1 MMYTVSASNVIALF
15 SSFPWKWF
23 TCEYPLHFAIVPQI
37 LKDALHVTSQSI
49 EAEMARTLKLA
60 FEYTGEI
67 VVA

>member
-1 MMYTVSASNVIALF
+1 
-15 SSFPWKWF
+15 
-23 TCEYPLHFAIVPQI
+23 

-49 EAEMARTLKLA
+49 EAEMAKTLKLA